1 MDILSKAISL
11 QIEIDRLVPNA
22 THLIQPLDKCVFGPL
37 NKQWYSTVREN
48 TRKTP
53 DTPINKKNFAA
64 ILAETHMKFYKPSI
78 IGGSFKGA
86 GIFPL
91 NRNAVSITSLKPS
104 LTFINSPVTSC
115 KNNVRVDSNSI
126 EMQRNGFQIAFQT
139 YNSTISTPVRE
150 RYEKRC

>member
-1 MDILSKAISL
+1 
-11 QIEIDRLVPNA
+11 
-22 THLIQPLDKCVFGPL
+22 
-37 NKQWYSTVREN
+37 
-48 TRKTP
+48 
-53 DTPINKKNFAA
+53 
-64 ILAETHMKFYKPSI
+64 MKFYKPSI

-86 GIFPL
+86 GVSPL

-115 KNNVRVDSNSI
+115 KNNVRVDSNST

-139 YNSTISTPVRE
+139 YTCNSTISTPVRE